1 VKLGKAMLIKRRASL
16 KKNFQFSFLL
26 NEQPQNRILISPT
39 DRGLVRLKKIKI
51 ILQNFYRAK
60 MKEIKFDL
68 NFMKFRIFLIQ
79 TVYQDYIYDVT
90 RSIAKVL
97 KSEEQGL
104 AVLNNPALFILPSET
119 LRSALL
125 RIIRLS
131 LINIHKSKR
140 EIQSCIEINTST
152 CQEVLCSE
160 MTLKKFNTITLQI
173 LNSLRIS
180 TVIITLELDHKFFPE
195 IDKFPG
201 QLILFETI
209 ENTNTINS
217 YPLQVSGLK

>member
-1 VKLGKAMLIKRRASL
+1 M

-26 NEQPQNRILISPT
+26 NEQPKNRILISPT

-51 ILQNFYRAK
+51 ILQNFNRAK
-60 MKEIKFDL
+60 KKKIEFDL
-68 NFMKFRIFLIQ
+68 NFMNFRIFLIQ
-79 TVYQDYIYDVT
+79 TVDQDYIYDVT

-140 EIQSCIEINTST
+140 EIESCIEINTST

-160 MTLKKFNTITLQI
+160 MTIKKFNTITLQI

-209 ENTNTINS
+209 EDTNTINS